1 MISITASTLLFELS
15 GTQAALFDQN
25 TDREDLVARNRH
37 AHRERGQPRTAF
49 GRVCEQ
55 LVQSSNTN
63 RGPDTGCD
71 PGDCI
76 LSVSPKRP
84 PNRPVHPCGVGS
96 WVLPSVRD
104 LTGPTPYD
112 HDVFSPD
119 PASN

>member
-25 TDREDLVARNRH
+25 TDREDLVARIVTL
-37 AHRERGQPRTAF
+37 TAS
-49 GRVCEQ
+49 GVSRARPSGGSVSK

-63 RGPDTGCD
+63 RAPDTGCD